1 MFMKL
6 TRSVGYAVGILLRV
20 QGAVAE
26 DPMTADSIS
35 QGCKF
40 PPRFLYRVLRRLVDA
55 GLLRGI
61 SGPRGGYTLA
71 KPSRQ
76 VRLLDI
82 VQAVEEGAN
91 SGGLV
96 PVNRQQKPA
105 IEFVNE
111 LCDRGVQQMQNQLAK
126 VTLAQLAELCAPAKR
141 GPSKGGGRKKTT
153 ARRTAPRKAREDR

>member
-1 MFMKL
+1 MKL

-26 DPMTADSIS
+26 GPMTADSIS

-55 GLLRGI
+55 GLLQGI

-76 VRLLDI
+76 VRLLEI
-82 VQAVEEGAN
+82 VQAVEEGA
-91 SGGLV
+91 SSSGLV

-111 LCDRGVQQMQNQLAK
+111 LCERSARQMQNQLAK
-126 VTLAQLAELCAPAKR
+126 VTLAQLAELCTPAKR
-141 GPSKGGGRKKTT
+141 GPSKGAGRKKTT
-153 ARRTAPRKAREDR
+153 ARKKSTRKMRSEK

>member
-20 QGAVAE
+20 QGAVA
-26 DPMTADSIS
+26 DGPMTADSIS

-55 GLLRGI
+55 GLLQGI

-71 KPSRQ
+71 KLPRQ
-76 VRLLDI
+76 VRLLEI
-82 VQAVEEGAN
+82 VQAVEEGAG

-105 IEFVNE
+105 IDFVNE
-111 LCDRGVQQMQNQLAK
+111 LCERSAKQMQNQLAR
-126 VTLAQLAELCAPAKR
+126 VTLAELAERCKPAKR
-141 GPSKGGGRKKTT
+141 ATSKRGGSKQAARK
-153 ARRTAPRKAREDR
+153 APGRKARSEK

>member
-26 DPMTADSIS
+26 GPMTADSIS

-71 KPSRQ
+71 KSTRQ
-76 VRLLDI
+76 VRLLEI
-82 VQAVEEGAN
+82 VQAVEEGVN

-111 LCDRGVQQMQNQLAK
+111 LCERSALQMQKQLAK
-126 VTLAQLAELCAPAKR
+126 VTLAELALLCKPARRAPT
-141 GPSKGGGRKKTT
+141 KGSRRKKS
-153 ARRTAPRKAREDR
+153 AASEAKGRKARSPK

>member
-1 MFMKL
+1 MKL

-20 QGAVAE
+20 QGAVA
-26 DPMTADSIS
+26 DGPMTADSIS

-71 KPSRQ
+71 KPSQQ

-82 VQAVEEGAN
+82 VQAVEEGV
-91 SGGLV
+91 SGSRLV

-105 IEFVNE
+105 IEHVNSICE
-111 LCDRGVQQMQNQLAK
+111 RSARLMQNQLAK
-126 VTLAQLAELCAPAKR
+126 VTLAQLAELCRPAKR
-141 GPSKGGGRKKTT
+141 
-153 ARRTAPRKAREDR
+153 

>member
-1 MFMKL
+1 
-6 TRSVGYAVGILLRV
+6 V
-20 QGAVAE
+20 QGAVE
-26 DPMTADSIS
+26 ESPMTADSIS

-76 VRLLDI
+76 VRLLEI
-82 VQAVEEGAN
+82 VQAVEEGSN

-105 IEFVNE
+105 IEFVND
-111 LCDRGVQQMQNQLAK
+111 LCERSAQQMQNQLAK
-126 VTLAQLAELCAPAKR
+126 VTLAQLAELCKPAKR
-141 GPSKGGGRKKTT
+141 GAGKGSGRKKT
-153 ARRTAPRKAREDR
+153 AVRKAAVRKTRSEK

>member
-1 MFMKL
+1 MKL

-26 DPMTADSIS
+26 GPMTADSIS

-55 GLLRGI
+55 GLLQGI

-76 VRLLDI
+76 VRLLEI
-82 VQAVEEGAN
+82 VQAVEDGAN

-111 LCDRGVQQMQNQLAK
+111 LCERSAKQMQNQLAK
-126 VTLAQLAELCAPAKR
+126 VTLAQLAKLCKPAKR
-141 GPSKGGGRKKTT
+141 GPGKAGGRKKTT
-153 ARRTAPRKAREDR
+153 AHKPTARKARSDK